1 MSALTLSTRTC
12 VKIALPV
19 LNGRHQ
25 VPGPFTCLFMSPELF
40 FCFNEGWWPP
50 QRNSCSNHSGSKW
63 TRNQPSH
70 PPNTLQQTFRGL
82 GADSKSVPGPVV
94 GYLPSPGSQ
103 WTGRRAFT
111 RSGESLMVRT
121 VVRLTFTLGGPLI
134 INCDQSTSLSYQT
147 MVTGG
152 YPSVVGYLPSPGSQW
167 TGRRAFT
174 RSGESLMVRMVVRLT
189 FHFGRAPNN

>member
-121 VVRLTFTLGGPLI
+121 G
-134 INCDQSTSLSYQT
+134 
-147 MVTGG
+147 
-152 YPSVVGYLPSPGSQW
+152 
-167 TGRRAFT
+167 
-174 RSGESLMVRMVVRLT
+174 VRLT
-189 FHFGRAPNN
+189 FHSGRGTIYIWVGSCWTIPGEIHGQITTGLETAWSILQGIPGESHAARVIFMC